1 MGYVNNFD
9 FTATSFNGLMEEKRF
24 SKDRKDFYSAAKC
37 VSLLREFIN
46 EEKDFKEDRCVR
58 GILDPLKKDSC
69 LFSNLDSSLYH
80 AYRAIEKILDFDGVS
95 SLEEFFSNKYPYYKS
110 IHHHMGA
117 LNYDQGSNVSVSS
130 DGKYKLRI
138 FKEGSDYKKDTSG
151 EELYQREE
159 KIQLEYIKQKNSLL
173 KNLGESIA
181 EPKRYLSY
189 KKGGFL
195 NTKHHEKEARV
206 LLTYLKACLKKEEYR
221 DVSWEELEA
230 L

>member
-1 MGYVNNFD
+1 M
-9 FTATSFNGLMEEKRF
+9 
-24 SKDRKDFYSAAKC
+24 
-37 VSLLREFIN
+37 
-46 EEKDFKEDRCVR
+46 
-58 GILDPLKKDSC
+58 
-69 LFSNLDSSLYH
+69 
-80 AYRAIEKILDFDGVS
+80 
-95 SLEEFFSNKYPYYKS
+95 
-110 IHHHMGA
+110 
-117 LNYDQGSNVSVSS
+117 
-130 DGKYKLRI
+130 
-138 FKEGSDYKKDTSG
+138 
-151 EELYQREE
+151 YQREE